1 MLNGASRSG
10 CPAPSS
16 DLSGALGKAP
26 LLLIGPVETGS
37 IIIPSQRPKLA
48 AKKRITSL
56 RAPQSPT
63 ILLPLEKWPLDAS
76 GSLGDAAL
84 DGKKLKESQEAVA
97 DLQQRLEAASGCV
110 VDTHSCIEGCK
121 VREAS
126 LTEAGVSAMRDLQGY
141 LIVVDDVWTVATWD
155 AIRSKLPDYNNGSR
169 IIVTTRIETVAEA
182 CSDASVDGDCIYRIK
197 HLNTEDSEKLF
208 LSRAFGREDATLSDD
223 LKVEMDKNLKRC
235 GGLPMAIISIASLLA
250 SYKSSES
257 KDMWERVRKS
267 IGSHMESHPT
277 LEGMR
282 QIVTLSFNH
291 LHYYL
296 KGCMMYLSILPEDY
310 VIPKDRLLKRWI
322 AEGLVV
328 EIRGLTLME
337 VAEAYY
343 NELVSRSMID
353 RAGDIVTWYDGRVE
367 TCRVH
372 DMMLEVMVSKS
383 LESNFVSIVGGP
395 YKGMSYDRIRR
406 LSIHGGEEA
415 TEDSPSNKT
424 EAGHSRKNDIEGV
437 KMEQVRSLSMFDPE
451 DHMKVLDRLG
461 KFTLLRVLDL
471 EYCTGIKIEHLR
483 YICRMYLLRF
493 LNLKG
498 TAISEMPEE
507 VGELENLEMLDARET
522 HLKDLPKTVSKLQ
535 KLEHLQISNHGNNN
549 GWIARRGQGRMK
561 ALRTVNKLVLKCDV
575 NAAQEIGDLQQL
587 RELGIVVDMTDMSS
601 PLVQEVNQKLAESLS
616 KMFSLRWL
624 NIRSTSYDK
633 NAMNFL
639 HDVKSP
645 PRLLQYL
652 RIGAGI
658 SKLPDWI
665 GSLNNVVDLFI
676 AWTFVTGDQLF
687 EPVCKLRNLERMHLE
702 VYCYGDREL
711 VARTAHTF
719 PALKELSVDFNGD
732 NMEAVQFQEKSMV
745 KLERLI
751 LQFWEREDKTVVGI
765 EHLTNLK
772 EVKLT
777 GTRHNPAFDRGV
789 EQVKAV
795 NMSRPKSDQIKVVVK
810 YE

>member
-1 MLNGASRSG
+1 
-10 CPAPSS
+10 
-16 DLSGALGKAP
+16 
-26 LLLIGPVETGS
+26 
-37 IIIPSQRPKLA
+37 
-48 AKKRITSL
+48 
-56 RAPQSPT
+56 
-63 ILLPLEKWPLDAS
+63 
-76 GSLGDAAL
+76 
-84 DGKKLKESQEAVA
+84 
-97 DLQQRLEAASGCV
+97 
-110 VDTHSCIEGCK
+110 
-121 VREAS
+121 
-126 LTEAGVSAMRDLQGY
+126 
-141 LIVVDDVWTVATWD
+141 
-155 AIRSKLPDYNNGSR
+155 
-169 IIVTTRIETVAEA
+169 
-182 CSDASVDGDCIYRIK
+182 
-197 HLNTEDSEKLF
+197 
-208 LSRAFGREDATLSDD
+208 
-223 LKVEMDKNLKRC
+223 
-235 GGLPMAIISIASLLA
+235 
-250 SYKSSES
+250 
-257 KDMWERVRKS
+257 
-267 IGSHMESHPT
+267 
-277 LEGMR
+277 
-282 QIVTLSFNH
+282 
-291 LHYYL
+291 
-296 KGCMMYLSILPEDY
+296 
-310 VIPKDRLLKRWI
+310 
-322 AEGLVV
+322 
-328 EIRGLTLME
+328 
-337 VAEAYY
+337 
-343 NELVSRSMID
+343 
-353 RAGDIVTWYDGRVE
+353 
-367 TCRVH
+367 
-372 DMMLEVMVSKS
+372 MMLEVMVSKS

-415 TEDSPSNKT
+415 TQDSPSNKT

-561 ALRTVNKLVLKCDV
+561 ALRTVNKL
-575 NAAQEIGDLQQL
+575 
-587 RELGIVVDMTDMSS
+587 
-601 PLVQEVNQKLAESLS
+601 
-616 KMFSLRWL
+616 
-624 NIRSTSYDK
+624 
-633 NAMNFL
+633 
-639 HDVKSP
+639 SP

-676 AWTFVTGDQLF
+676 AWTFLTGDQLF

-795 NMSRPKSDQIKVVVK
+795 NMSRPKSDQIKVVV
-810 YE
+810 